1 MKWPAFFYPHSVSV
15 RDYQAQGLGGGY
27 GQPRPLDAE
36 VRDEQRLVRSTD
48 GEEVVSSTQVTI
60 DIDEHVAPRSLVTVW
75 PGTAAEREAMV
86 IAVGRDENGVTGLDS
101 FNRLYLE

>member
-1 MKWPAFFYPHSVSV
+1 MFDPHTVSV
-15 RDYQAQGLGGGY
+15 RDFESQGRGGSY
-27 GQPRPLDAE
+27 GQPRALTCE
-36 VRDEQRLVRSTD
+36 VRDEQRLVRSAD

-60 DIDEHVAPRSLVTVW
+60 AIDEHVAPRSLVTVW
-75 PGTAAEREAMV
+75 QGTAADREAMV